1 MKKFSITFRAAPG
14 EVFITYDEDN
24 IFRIFDATNASITA
38 EQIHWLKNNIPM
50 QIVDIKKQFADFV
63 VLAKNGI
70 EIAETNF
77 DVSFELFW
85 ESYNHKFNRKR
96 AQAIFDKLPYTK
108 KLKCIQSIQHYDNF
122 LKWQKFERTKMDADT
137 YLRNEAWENDWK
149 NG

>member
-1 MKKFSITFRAAPG
+1 MKKFSITFKATTG
-14 EVFITYDEDN
+14 EIVITYDEDLLL
-24 IFRIFDATNASITA
+24 RIIDATSANLTA
-38 EQIHWLKNNIPM
+38 TQIQWLKTNIPV
-50 QIVDIKKQFADFV
+50 QLVDAKKQLDDFKA
-63 VLAKNGI
+63 LANNGI
-70 EIAETNF
+70 EITQTSF